1 MASPANPA
9 DTRAYILERLVG
21 DIGEPDHVIEAAR
34 ALAERTI
41 PAILEG
47 FAACLAAP
55 VGVELRS
62 VDLARFADAKPDDA
76 TAHAMTIAASASSPD
91 ALILLL
97 DPGAVAVAVSTLF
110 GGDPDQ
116 AVAPIERELS
126 PTEIEIATMLF
137 AEFAKAINGSGTRA
151 FDIRFPLAPAITGV
165 DLRKQIVRD
174 GPAVRIVFA
183 VFTPAGSGKFTVLMP
198 QRVLLKHRGGTGL
211 AGEAAPNADWRAK
224 FNEEVM
230 RSNIVLEATMPLSRL
245 TLGEIAGFEE
255 GQIIELDA
263 GAQALTRLSARNKT
277 LYVCEFGKLGQ
288 NYTVRIRHPF
298 DAGQEFMDGLVP
310 G

>member
-9 DTRAYILERLVG
+9 DMRAYILERLVG

-34 ALAERTI
+34 ALAERAI
-41 PAILEG
+41 PAVLQG
-47 FAACLAAP
+47 FADCLAAP
-55 VGVELRS
+55 VGVELRN
-62 VDLARFADAKPDDA
+62 VELARFADARPEDA
-76 TAHAMTIAASASSPD
+76 TGHAMTIAASASSPD

-97 DPGAVAVAVSTLF
+97 DPGAIAVAVSTLF

-116 AVAPIERELS
+116 PVAPIERELS
-126 PTEIEIATMLF
+126 PTEIEVATMLF
-137 AEFAKAINGSGTRA
+137 GEFAKAINGSGARA
-151 FDIRFPLAPAITGV
+151 FDIRFPLAPSITGV

-183 VFTPAGSGKFTVLMP
+183 VFTPAGAGKLTVLMP
-198 QRVLLKHRGGTGL
+198 QRVLLKHRGNGGS
-211 AGEAAPNADWRAK
+211 AEAAPNADWRAK

-230 RSNIVLEATMPLSRL
+230 RSSISLEATMPLSRL

-255 GQIIELDA
+255 GQVIELDA
-263 GAQALTRLSARNKT
+263 GAQAQARLSARNKT

>member
-9 DTRAYILERLVG
+9 DMRAYILERLVG

-34 ALAERTI
+34 ALAERAI
-41 PAILEG
+41 PAVLQG
-47 FAACLAAP
+47 FADCLAAP
-55 VGVELRS
+55 VGVELRN
-62 VDLARFADAKPDDA
+62 VELARFADARPEDA
-76 TAHAMTIAASASSPD
+76 TGHAMTIAASASSPD

-97 DPGAVAVAVSTLF
+97 DPGAIAVAVSTLF

-116 AVAPIERELS
+116 PVAPIERELS
-126 PTEIEIATMLF
+126 PTEIEVATMLF
-137 AEFAKAINGSGTRA
+137 AEFAKAINGSGARA
-151 FDIRFPLAPAITGV
+151 FDIRFPLAPSITGV

-183 VFTPAGSGKFTVLMP
+183 VFTPAGSGKLTVLMP
-198 QRVLLKHRGGTGL
+198 QRVLLKHRGNGGS
-211 AGEAAPNADWRAK
+211 AEAAPNADWRAK

-230 RSNIVLEATMPLSRL
+230 RSSISLEATMPLSRL

-255 GQIIELDA
+255 GQVIELDA
-263 GAQALTRLSARNKT
+263 GAQAQARLSARNKT

>member
-9 DTRAYILERLVG
+9 DMRAYILERLVG

-34 ALAERTI
+34 ALAERAI
-41 PAILEG
+41 PAVLQG
-47 FAACLAAP
+47 FADCLAAP
-55 VGVELRS
+55 VGVELRN
-62 VDLARFADAKPDDA
+62 VELARFADARPEDA
-76 TAHAMTIAASASSPD
+76 TGHAMTIAASASSPD

-97 DPGAVAVAVSTLF
+97 DPGAIAVAVSTLF

-116 AVAPIERELS
+116 PVAPIERELS
-126 PTEIEIATMLF
+126 PTEIEVATMLF
-137 AEFAKAINGSGTRA
+137 AEFAKAINGSGARA
-151 FDIRFPLAPAITGV
+151 FDIRFPLAPSITGV

-183 VFTPAGSGKFTVLMP
+183 VFTPAGFGKLTVLMP
-198 QRVLLKHRGGTGL
+198 QRVLLKHRGNGGS
-211 AGEAAPNADWRAK
+211 AEAAPNADWRAK

-230 RSNIVLEATMPLSRL
+230 RSSISLEATMPLSRL

-255 GQIIELDA
+255 GQVIELDA
-263 GAQALTRLSARNKT
+263 GAQAQARLSARNKT

>member
-9 DTRAYILERLVG
+9 DMRAYILERLVG

-34 ALAERTI
+34 ALAERAI
-41 PAILEG
+41 PAVLQG
-47 FAACLAAP
+47 FADCLAAP
-55 VGVELRS
+55 VGVELRN
-62 VDLARFADAKPDDA
+62 VELARFADARPEDA
-76 TAHAMTIAASASSPD
+76 TGHAMTIAASASSPD

-97 DPGAVAVAVSTLF
+97 DPGAIAVAVSTLF

-116 AVAPIERELS
+116 PVAPIERELS
-126 PTEIEIATMLF
+126 PTEIEVATMLF
-137 AEFAKAINGSGTRA
+137 GEFAKAINGSGARA
-151 FDIRFPLAPAITGV
+151 FDIRFPLAPSITGV

-183 VFTPAGSGKFTVLMP
+183 VFTPAGSGKLTVLMP
-198 QRVLLKHRGGTGL
+198 QRVLLKHRGNGGS
-211 AGEAAPNADWRAK
+211 AEAAPNADWRAK

-230 RSNIVLEATMPLSRL
+230 RSSISLEATMPLSRL

-255 GQIIELDA
+255 GQVIELDA
-263 GAQALTRLSARNKT
+263 GAQAQARLSARNKT